1 MCRNNDRDKKQRE
14 ETKIQLKT
22 NAIMCGK
29 FEIKQAE
36 KKNGWAS
43 KYQQEASQNL
53 SPKQWQQKL
62 RHRKDV

>member
-1 MCRNNDRDKKQRE
+1 MCHNNDRDKKQRE

-36 KKNGWAS
+36 KKNGWAE
-43 KYQQEASQNL
+43 QEASQNL
-53 SPKQWQQKL
+53 SPKQWQQK
-62 RHRKDV
+62 RGK